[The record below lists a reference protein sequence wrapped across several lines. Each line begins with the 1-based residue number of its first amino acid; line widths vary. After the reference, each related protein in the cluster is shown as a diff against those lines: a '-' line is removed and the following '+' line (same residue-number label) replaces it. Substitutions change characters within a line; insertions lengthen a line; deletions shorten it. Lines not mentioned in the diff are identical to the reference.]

1 MRIGIFFI
9 YIKVLLVAT
18 ILTSCFLAKEIKV
31 FTRFSSL
38 DCDASP
44 QYKSL
49 LELFL
54 PPNQSQLGFHQG
66 LNLIGISPEIS

>member
-31 FTRFSSL
+31 VFDFH
-38 DCDASP
+38 
-44 QYKSL
+44 L
-49 LELFL
+49 LIVTHHIKIIFELFL
-54 PPNQSQLGFHQG
+54 PPNQGFFG
-66 LNLIGISPEIS
+66 LVSPI